1 MRLWT
6 LHPCYLDSRGLVA
19 LWREAL
25 LAQAVLGGQT
35 RGYTRH
41 PQLVRFRESPSPL
54 ASIASYLHSV
64 QTEATLRGYR
74 FDATKIISDREAVP
88 ILVTCGQIEYEW
100 GHLLA
105 KLRVRD
111 PSWLENFSS
120 LTLPQP
126 HPLFQLVPGPVAGW
140 EVIRP
145 NPSIHRPL
153 REKAMRRR

>member
-41 PQLVRFRESPSPL
+41 PQLRRFRDAPSPM
-54 ASIASYLHSV
+54 AAIAAYLHAV
-64 QTEATLRGYR
+64 QAEATLRGYR
-74 FDATKIISDREAVP
+74 FNATKIVSDQSAPP
-88 ILVTCGQIEYEW
+88 IVATRGQLKYEW
-100 GHLLA
+100 EHLVA

-111 PSWLENFSS
+111 SSWLEQFI
-120 LTLPQP
+120 TLSVPEP
-126 HPLFQLVPGPVAGW
+126 HPIFQLVPGPVAEW
-140 EVIRP
+140 EITRP
-145 NPSIHRPL
+145 ND
-153 REKAMRRR
+153 